1 MSPVPQITQYGR
13 YQVQSE
19 IGRGSMGVVYK
30 ALDPKIDRVIALK
43 VLKQHHVTDSD
54 MVKRFLREAK
64 AAGRLSQSNIVM
76 VHDVGQDHGTVYIAM
91 ELVEGEGLDSIIKKG
106 HLHPDQAID
115 ITLQVAVALDYA
127 HKQQI
132 VHRDIKPSNIIV
144 TPGGEIKI
152 TDFGIARIVDAP
164 GSEQTQVGSILGT
177 PSYMSPEQVRGQRV
191 DGRSD
196 LFSLGTILYEMITG
210 EKPFKGSNLLS
221 IFHAIATVELPPLS
235 SHNAN
240 VPGKLEKVIS
250 KALHKDPDN
259 RFQTGAEFAEALE
272 NCANGLAL
280 ESTPADQ
287 KYRAHGING
296 NRLSIYLVTLGIAL
310 AVISLIALWWFDTV
324 PDRKPTGTRHEQ
336 AIVNMGELFVQT
348 NPSGAEVA
356 IDGVKQGL
364 TPLTLNLKT
373 GPHYVVLTKAGYY
386 PWEAE
391 VKIKETETV
400 PLELD
405 LIQKDMP

>member
-1 MSPVPQITQYGR
+1 
-13 YQVQSE
+13 
-19 IGRGSMGVVYK
+19 
-30 ALDPKIDRVIALK
+30 
-43 VLKQHHVTDSD
+43 
-54 MVKRFLREAK
+54 
-64 AAGRLSQSNIVM
+64 
-76 VHDVGQDHGTVYIAM
+76 
-91 ELVEGEGLDSIIKKG
+91 
-106 HLHPDQAID
+106 
-115 ITLQVAVALDYA
+115 
-127 HKQQI
+127 
-132 VHRDIKPSNIIV
+132 
-144 TPGGEIKI
+144 
-152 TDFGIARIVDAP
+152 
-164 GSEQTQVGSILGT
+164 
-177 PSYMSPEQVRGQRV
+177 
-191 DGRSD
+191 
-196 LFSLGTILYEMITG
+196 MITG